1 MAFLRALVSG
11 AENALSPWNV
21 TDVHSSDEPMPNTN
35 EKRVNKLCL
44 LDTYAQLRRIIL
56 YSTSA
61 LETRYLK
68 SDQVCNYEHCQ
79 KKKTFSF

>member
-35 EKRVNKLCL
+35 EKRVNKQCL
-44 LDTYAQLRRIIL
+44 LDTYA
-56 YSTSA
+56 
-61 LETRYLK
+61 
-68 SDQVCNYEHCQ
+68 H
-79 KKKTFSF
+79 